1 MVVVERE
8 PIELQKYFSNSSPNV
23 QIVSSGCRGAGLHRG
38 GPLVGNSSSDSN
50 IKMTGF
56 AFFKRFFFNPIYK
69 GPHHTMSQ
77 NASDAIGPNK
87 SEILAVKWSIMKV
100 INCKF
105 EMNISDFFSKI
116 RVA

>member
-1 MVVVERE
+1 MQGY
-8 PIELQKYFSNSSPNV
+8 IEE
-23 QIVSSGCRGAGLHRG
+23 

-56 AFFKRFFFNPIYK
+56 AFFKRFFSIQYQK
-69 GPHHTMSQ
+69 GHFTQCPK
-77 NASDAIGPNK
+77 NASDANWPNT

-105 EMNISDFFSKI
+105 EMKISDFFSKI
-116 RVA
+116 GVSQYMVQMPALTFSLGLPFSRIV